1 MRRCDLFDYP
11 APAAVLSLSHT
22 PIGVSY
28 VPPHTKL
35 PPIETTR
42 ITDLALSG
50 MAPRQRNVDPRRGS
64 ASLLLGR
71 PKGMGPNVIIMS
83 AAGKPIFVRYGRR
96 ERSGGVGVG
105 GEANEDEWATACGII
120 QGLRASVLTFGID
133 GSDRGASSL
142 GDIQS
147 IKAGKRLIVF
157 KHTEAL
163 SLVSISDRSDGNHNE
178 AWLRLLLEY
187 AYSQVIFTLTSQV
200 QSIFKSS
207 PSYDLRSMMG
217 PNVNDSI
224 RNLLDRFDPAVDT
237 DGDGGDVPVHEQDS
251 RRQSSN
257 DINSNYLGR
266 NHDRTGCGSFLTAGV
281 ECIHP
286 IPPEIR
292 EDAGKMLINACG
304 SNGNDLFAMLVVGTR
319 LVTIV
324 QPANPSSQL
333 HTSDL
338 HLILTFV
345 GRQPGLLSNELWFPL
360 CLPRFDSSGF
370 LYAYTSCLDPMETGL
385 SIVMISPD
393 NNMEQFESFR
403 STANHV
409 RKMLG
414 LPSIKTKVLRV
425 FDTSSNVSTA
435 SSVTTPVTGK
445 PLRNRSRRDS
455 GSDLSGISADSGDS
469 DWKKS
474 HLDDAAWKMKYEDK
488 DESYIEDE
496 NDGKGIARRI
506 SSRRRPTFE
515 RLLSQPCYLENF
527 LEESS
532 DEDEGYSHEVPLL
545 TALKV
550 ALSANQQEEMMA
562 SYLNLAS
569 AVHFVFRCDIYVN
582 GGQSAGGGDP
592 STGSMLTQC
601 FGPPL
606 SFPFMDAS
614 SQSHVWD
621 VYQRLSLRLRLG
633 SSLVETTMDALDM
646 ITDAHQQYQYVDSCG
661 ISRECPTQRL
671 LESPPNVHAVTYLLE
686 DNEWLVSSESVYFFV
701 PTFRT
706 SSFWISKQCN

>member
-1 MRRCDLFDYP
+1 
-11 APAAVLSLSHT
+11 
-22 PIGVSY
+22 
-28 VPPHTKL
+28 
-35 PPIETTR
+35 
-42 ITDLALSG
+42 
-50 MAPRQRNVDPRRGS
+50 MAPRQRNVHPRG
-64 ASLLLGR
+64 GR
-71 PKGMGPNVIIMS
+71 SPDTDDSPRYSRQGPNVIIMS

-96 ERSGGVGVG
+96 ERSGGVG

-120 QGLRASVLTFGID
+120 QGLRANVLSFGID
-133 GSDRGASSL
+133 GLERGASSL

-237 DGDGGDVPVHEQDS
+237 DGDGGDVPVREQDF
-251 RRQSSN
+251 RRQSS
-257 DINSNYLGR
+257 DKINSNYLGR

-292 EDAGKMLINACG
+292 EDASKMLINACG

-345 GRQPGLLSNELWFPL
+345 GRQTGLLSNELWFPL

-393 NNMEQFESFR
+393 NNMEQFESFQR
-403 STANHV
+403 TANHV
-409 RKMLG
+409 RKKLG
-414 LPSIKTKVLRV
+414 LSSIKTKVLRV
-425 FDTSSNVSTA
+425 FDTSSNVSKA

-445 PLRNRSRRDS
+445 PLGNRSRRDS

-469 DWKKS
+469 DWKKT
-474 HLDDAAWKMKYEDK
+474 HLDDAAWKMKYEDR

-496 NDGKGIARRI
+496 NGKGIAQRI

-515 RLLSQPCYLENF
+515 RQL

-582 GGQSAGGGDP
+582 GGHSAGGGAP

-606 SFPFMDAS
+606 SFPFIDAS

-633 SSLVETTMDALDM
+633 SSLVETTMDALDT
-646 ITDAHQQYQYVDSCG
+646 ITDTHQQYQYNVDSCG

-686 DNEWLVSSESVYFFV
+686 DNEWLVSSFFGIRSLLRSNLSHFV
-701 PTFRT
+701 LLDHEAV
-706 SSFWISKQCN
+706 Q